1 MQTWRPLLIGTSVVV
16 LLGVIAYAT
25 LQTDSASVPEPAALV
40 LLGAGLFAC
49 AQARRHLLKK
59 I

>member
-1 MQTWRPLLIGTSVVV
+1 MQTWRPLLIGTSFVG
-16 LLGVIAYAT
+16 LLGLIAYAV
-25 LQTDSASVPEPAALV
+25 LQTESTVLPEPAALV
-40 LLGAGLFAC
+40 LLGTGLFAC

>member
-16 LLGVIAYAT
+16 LLGVIGYVVLRT
-25 LQTDSASVPEPAALV
+25 ESAPLPESAALV
-40 LLGAGLFAC
+40 LLGTGLFAC

>member
-16 LLGVIAYAT
+16 LLGAIGYAM
-25 LQTDSASVPEPAALV
+25 LQTDATALPEPAALV
-40 LLGAGLFAC
+40 LLGTGLFAC